1 MRFAITDLSV
11 PLAADLHPSTADV
24 VCTGVSTDTRTLQPG
39 DLFVALRGANFD
51 GHDFAEQAMRAGA
64 SALLVDEV
72 LPLDAAQLVVA
83 DTLRGYCRLAS
94 WWRLQWSG
102 QLIAITGSAGKTTV
116 KELLAA
122 LCAGAGATL
131 YSEANN
137 NNRIG
142 VAQTLL
148 RLRAEHE
155 YAVVEIGASE
165 PGEIAAGASIAKPAL
180 AIITN
185 IAAAHL
191 QGLGSLD
198 GVAAEKAQL
207 LHYLD
212 SNGSAFLPLDS
223 EHYDYLRAQAD
234 GRRVLSFSL
243 SDERAD
249 AYASSLSCSLD
260 GSSCKMHYC
269 SQDLELRTNLLGEH
283 NLLNAL
289 LASFVAS
296 ELGLPAAL
304 IRRQLR
310 QVPGVKQRMQLVVV
324 QGLKILVDCYNANP
338 HSMRAALDF
347 LQQQPE
353 CAKYLL
359 LGDMLELGEQEAAEH
374 VELGRYLASAN
385 LGFVHGLGPLA
396 KITIAEM
403 QRRGCSQACAYADYA
418 EFQEG
423 IRNWLATI
431 KPQDGIVLI
440 KASRSVG
447 LERILDVIE
456 HELAPVD

>member
-1 MRFAITDLSV
+1 MKFELSDLLM
-11 PLAADLHPSTADV
+11 PLSADLRSGTADV
-24 VCTGVSTDTRTLQPG
+24 ICTGVSTDTRTLQPG

-51 GHDFAEQAMRAGA
+51 GHDFAEQAMRSGA
-64 SALLVDEV
+64 NALLVDEL
-72 LPLDAAQLVVA
+72 LPLAVPQLVVA
-83 DTLRGYCRLAS
+83 GTLRAYCRLAS

-102 QLIAITGSAGKTTV
+102 QLIGITGSAGKTTV
-116 KELLAA
+116 KELLGA

-148 RLRAEHE
+148 RLRREHE
-155 YAVVEIGASE
+155 YAVVEIGTSQ
-165 PGEIAAGASIAKPAL
+165 PGEIAAGASMAKPTL

-191 QGLGSLD
+191 QGLGSLA

-212 SNGSAFLPLDS
+212 RNGSAFLPLDS
-223 EHYDYLRAQAD
+223 EHYDYLRAQAG

-249 AYASSLSCSLD
+249 AYASPLSCTLE
-260 GSSCKMHYC
+260 GSSCKMHYHN
-269 SQDLELRTNLLGEH
+269 QDLELCTNLLGEH

-289 LASFVAS
+289 LASFAAS
-296 ELGLPAAL
+296 ELGLTAAL
-304 IRRQLR
+304 IQEQLR
-310 QVPGVKQRMQLVVV
+310 QVVGFKQRMQLVVV

-353 CAKYLL
+353 RGKYLL
-359 LGDMLELGEQEAAEH
+359 LGDMLELGEQEVAEH
-374 VELGRYLASAN
+374 VELGRYLAGAN
-385 LGFVHGLGPLA
+385 FDFVHGLGRLA

-403 QRRGCSQACAYADYA
+403 HRLGCSKACTYPDYA
-418 EFQEG
+418 QFQEG
-423 IRNWLATI
+423 VCDWL
-431 KPQDGIVLI
+431 PRLNLQDSIMLI
-440 KASRSVG
+440 KGSRSVG
-447 LERILDVIE
+447 LERILSGIE
-456 HELAPVD
+456 RQLAPVG